1 MIKFYSKN
9 NYIYILLIFISLL
22 GLFTYKHYGIGIEEH
37 FQRKSGF
44 YWLNYVLSLGEF
56 ESLKKV
62 VELKL
67 DEIKVFTP
75 RLLPIEN
82 YGYYGVLFD
91 LPLAFIE
98 SLFSINEPQNYFFLR
113 HISIFFFFL
122 VSAYCFYR
130 IIEFR
135 YKNTF
140 LSLFGFLIYIF
151 TPRIYGNIFFD
162 NKDIFYL
169 SIFTINMFFYLSI

>member
-67 DEIKVFTP
+67 DEIKVFTL

-91 LPLAFIE
+91 LPLCI
-98 SLFSINEPQNYFFLR
+98 
-113 HISIFFFFL
+113 
-122 VSAYCFYR
+122 YR
-130 IIEFR
+130 KSF
-135 YKNTF
+135 
-140 LSLFGFLIYIF
+140 
-151 TPRIYGNIFFD
+151 
-162 NKDIFYL
+162 
-169 SIFTINMFFYLSI
+169 